1 MFKNLLNVEE
11 RNKIVFFP
19 ILRFPGFEEEE
30 WEVKKLGE
38 IANIYDGTH
47 QTPKYT
53 KEGVK
58 FVSVENINDIEN
70 TNKFITPEAFQKEYK
85 IKPQKGDV
93 LMTRITAGIIGATA
107 IVKNN
112 EPLGYYVSLA
122 LIRTKVDVDTNF
134 LAQRIETNQF
144 KNQLHKRII
153 HVAFPKKINLGD
165 IQDCVT
171 YFPSLVEQEKISSL
185 MSLINDRILLSM
197 KIIEGLI
204 TVKNSVINKIF
215 DGKLKF
221 TSEDYNSSDLELKKL
236 SEFLSIPPKIK
247 PDEIDKEKLLTVKL
261 HLKGVHKNEKSE
273 TLSIG
278 ATNYFVRKKG
288 QFIYGKQNLFNG
300 AFAIIPDCYDGFLSS
315 ADVPTLEINSEKLN
329 GKYLFYLFSRESFY
343 KKLEDISTGSGSKR
357 IHESDLL
364 KVKILVPSLV
374 KQNKIVEFLSSF
386 DEKIIIEKDL
396 LINYE
401 NQKKYLLANLF
412 I

>member
-1 MFKNLLNVEE
+1 MTEKLKGKN
-11 RNKIVFFP
+11 FP
-19 ILRFPGFEEEE
+19 ILRFKADNGNDFPDWQLKKMEEIAPLQRGFDLPVQNIIDGNIPIVYSNGILKYHNEYKCKAPAIITGRSGTIGKFTYIENGNYWPHNTSLWVTNFFENYPKFIYYLYQTINIESFSTGSGVPTLNRNNVHSRICSVPAFEEQN
-30 WEVKKLGE
+30 K
-38 IANIYDGTH
+38 IAD
-47 QTPKYT
+47 
-53 KEGVK
+53 
-58 FVSVENINDIEN
+58 FLFDI
-70 TNKFITPEAFQKEYK
+70 
-85 IKPQKGDV
+85 DS
-93 LMTRITAGIIGATA
+93 RIHT
-107 IVKNN
+107 
-112 EPLGYYVSLA
+112 
-122 LIRTKVDVDTNF
+122 
-134 LAQRIETNQF
+134 QR
-144 KNQLHKRII
+144 
-153 HVAFPKKINLGD
+153 
-165 IQDCVT
+165 
-171 YFPSLVEQEKISSL
+171 
-185 MSLINDRILLSM
+185 